1 MIFDIK
7 SPARM
12 DLSRPAHDFS
22 PRGMDLLVAER
33 DVLSAGGDFWVGEVV
48 FLGVEGVLRGVSGV
62 LKLVCYKCGKGALH
76 VCHYVDQD

>member
-22 PRGMDLLVAER
+22 PRGMDLLSAER

-48 FLGVEGVLRGVSGV
+48 FLGGGGGFAWSVGRAKVGL
-62 LKLVCYKCGKGALH
+62 L
-76 VCHYVDQD
+76 QMW